1 MDGWGH
7 SYTEPIT
14 KEKLEIPGMKHF
26 TILLLLNIILLPVQ
40 GIYSA
45 EKDEDRRIPMIDI
58 PTTVERLKAHLH
70 ELTKNIGERSVRLP
84 ENLAKTAA
92 YIHDFYRVDA

>member
-1 MDGWGH
+1 
-7 SYTEPIT
+7 
-14 KEKLEIPGMKHF
+14 
-26 TILLLLNIILLPVQ
+26 
-40 GIYSA
+40 
-45 EKDEDRRIPMIDI
+45 MIDI